1 VGQLKQPLFIV
12 AGMRWDRLTFT
23 ALGGIAAFLAA
34 ATFRAAAVGG
44 ERSSASVAL
53 SKTRVFPVE
62 QRRRQYPETA
72 GLQTVVQSA
81 NLSLAV

>member
-1 VGQLKQPLFIV
+1 MISMGREWLHRVESGHPRVL
-12 AGMRWDRLTFT
+12 
-23 ALGGIAAFLAA
+23 
-34 ATFRAAAVGG
+34 
-44 ERSSASVAL
+44 RSQ
-53 SKTRVFPVE
+53 KTRVFPVE